1 MDEHRDDLV
10 VLKEFD
16 NLMMAEIAKSI
27 LESADIYCTLYDE
40 CMSAFYSSV
49 AFPMRL
55 MVRVKDVEAANQ
67 LLENR

>member
-27 LESADIYCTLYDE
+27 LDSAGIYCTLYDE
-40 CMSAFYSSV
+40 CMSALYPPTAIPV
-49 AFPMRL
+49 RL
-55 MVRVKDVEAANQ
+55 MVRKEDFDDAGNI
-67 LLENR
+67 LENR